1 MARTSQSYTLKQWQK
16 ANEDLLNLPEK
27 PKEEKQLTPKEGVE
41 VIKAGIRASQKKGYS
56 LEEIHRR
63 LNESGVSV
71 SFSTLK
77 QYASEGKRKSSKP
90 ATTATAERPG
100 SSSEQGVQS

>member
-16 ANEDLLNLPEK
+16 ANEDLLSLPEK
-27 PKEEKQLTPKEGVE
+27 PKEEKELTPREGVE
-41 VIKAGIRASQKKGYS
+41 VIKAGIRECRKKGYS
-56 LEEIHRR
+56 LEEIHSR
-63 LNESGVSV
+63 LNASGVSV

-90 ATTATAERPG
+90 ATTAKAERQA
-100 SSSEQGVQS
+100 SSSEQGAQS